1 MCGFVGLI
9 NKNHKAAEPVIM
21 RAMAETIRHRGPDD
35 EGQYLDGPLGLFHK
49 RLSIIDLST
58 GHQPMEDDGLVI
70 VFNGEIYNYVELRN
84 DLIRLGYVFHTS
96 SDTEVILKLYRHY
109 GAEGI
114 PLLNGM
120 FAFILYDRSKQEL
133 LVARDHFGIKPL
145 YFFEND
151 NLLLFASEIKA
162 LLAHPDVKA
171 DVNYPML
178 NEYFVFQ
185 FVVGNDTLF
194 KGIKKFMPGCY
205 TQYNLKDFSRKTVQY
220 WEPNFKIDL
229 YHTEEYFAC
238 ELGRLLEETV
248 KWQLRSDVPLGTYL
262 SGGLDSSLVT
272 MLAARLSDHPIASFT
287 GAFDEGPAFDE
298 SRYAAIVAE
307 KAGAKHHIIY
317 MKPQDFVDAMPTL
330 IYHLDEPVAGPG
342 LFPQY
347 MVS

>member
-1 MCGFVGLI
+1 MMVSLSSLTA
-9 NKNHKAAEPVIM
+9 K
-21 RAMAETIRHRGPDD
+21 
-35 EGQYLDGPLGLFHK
+35 
-49 RLSIIDLST
+49 SIITLK
-58 GHQPMEDDGLVI
+58 
-70 VFNGEIYNYVELRN
+70 LRN

-145 YFFEND
+145 YYFEND

-194 KGIKKFMPGCY
+194 KGIKKFCPVAIPNITEGFQSENRPVPG
-205 TQYNLKDFSRKTVQY
+205 NLISRSTCTIIRK
-220 WEPNFKIDL
+220 
-229 YHTEEYFAC
+229 EYFAC
-238 ELGRLLEETV
+238 ECGRLLEDNRKMAADGV
-248 KWQLRSDVPLGTYL
+248 MFLWVPYL

-272 MLAARLSDHPIASFT
+272 MLAARFI
-287 GAFDEGPAFDE
+287 
-298 SRYAAIVAE
+298 
-307 KAGAKHHIIY
+307 
-317 MKPQDFVDAMPTL
+317 
-330 IYHLDEPVAGPG
+330 
-342 LFPQY
+342 
-347 MVS
+347 